1 MHHARCFTSSVP
13 IRQHVTGGT
22 LSVSRSLACARRHL
36 VVCTRSHLAPAPR
49 PRRPVRAHL
58 ALPDSPPQ
66 IHKLT
71 MGDEQIAEF
80 KSMQV
85 VQAKHIKT
93 TTLTTKD
100 DKLEHNERSLLGM
113 NQTSNEKPKWW
124 ECGGHVR
131 GKKQPRED
139 DAAGERGH
147 ATSGATGQDVTEEEK
162 TKFTWDLA
170 GHRPGLMSE
179 FGGIAGSW
187 LAQPQQ
193 GAAVRTKE
201 ASRAADVEARG
212 LASQTEAEAPKQA
225 KASASDGKASLR
237 SPDPNSSPS
246 PNPNSNPNPNPNPN
260 LNPNPNFIYP

>member
-1 MHHARCFTSSVP
+1 
-13 IRQHVTGGT
+13 
-22 LSVSRSLACARRHL
+22 
-36 VVCTRSHLAPAPR
+36 
-49 PRRPVRAHL
+49 
-58 ALPDSPPQ
+58 
-66 IHKLT
+66 

-100 DKLEHNERSLLGM
+100 DKLEHNELSLLGM

-225 KASASDGKASLR
+225 KASASDGKAFPPKPR
-237 SPDPNSSPS
+237 S
-246 PNPNSNPNPNPNPN
+246 
-260 LNPNPNFIYP
+260 

>member
-1 MHHARCFTSSVP
+1 
-13 IRQHVTGGT
+13 
-22 LSVSRSLACARRHL
+22 
-36 VVCTRSHLAPAPR
+36 
-49 PRRPVRAHL
+49 
-58 ALPDSPPQ
+58 
-66 IHKLT
+66 
-71 MGDEQIAEF
+71 
-80 KSMQV
+80 MQV

-100 DKLEHNERSLLGM
+100 DKLEHNELSLLGM

-147 ATSGATGQDVTEEEK
+147 ATSGATGQVTEEEK

-212 LASQTEAEAPKQA
+212 LASQTAAEAPKQA
-225 KASASDGKASLR
+225 PKPR
-237 SPDPNSSPS
+237 S
-246 PNPNSNPNPNPNPN
+246 
-260 LNPNPNFIYP
+260 